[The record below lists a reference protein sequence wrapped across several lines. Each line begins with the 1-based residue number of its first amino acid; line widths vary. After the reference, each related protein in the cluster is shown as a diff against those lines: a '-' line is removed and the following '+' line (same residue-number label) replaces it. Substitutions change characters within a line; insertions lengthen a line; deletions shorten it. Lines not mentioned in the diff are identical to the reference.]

1 MKEAHRRDRED
12 PRQQQRHFLHE
23 TARKTEHRAAAD
35 ERQHN
40 DIQSRQ
46 TSHSPCANR
55 ARASGQR
62 VRRAGRNPS
71 PPSRRTLSC
80 PSAPNT
86 ANNPPS
92 PPTGGAARH
101 TPPHPPHP

>member
-62 VRRAGRNPS
+62 VRRAGRNRSPKSRRPLSSPAVPHRAKNRASPPRGGAAPHPS
-71 PPSRRTLSC
+71 PP
-80 PSAPNT
+80 
-86 ANNPPS
+86 PP
-92 PPTGGAARH
+92 
-101 TPPHPPHP
+101 